1 MSFRTVTYT
10 YTGPRRTFYKTV
22 RCAGVCGRKLRRQK
36 TIEHTVN
43 PFNKNA
49 DGTVKTWAEVE
60 RDVIAE
66 GKAWI
71 TRPETCMSCR
81 DELGIL

>member
-1 MSFRTVTYT
+1 MNVRTVTYT
-10 YTGPRRTFYKTV
+10 YDGPWRTFHKTV
-22 RCAGVCGRKLRRQK
+22 PCAGVCGRKLRRQK
-36 TIEHTVN
+36 TIQHTVN

-60 RDVIAE
+60 RDVINE

-71 TRPETCMSCR
+71 AQPETCMSCR